1 MSLISTKEM
10 LIKAQEEGYAEPA
23 FNIHNL
29 ETIQVVLD
37 AARDLKSPVILAATP
52 STVKYADVEFFL
64 ANAKVAAEK
73 ANVPIAMHLDH
84 GNSFELAIKA
94 FRAGYTS
101 VMIDGSHSSFDEN
114 VEEIKRIIKLGCKS
128 VMIDASKYEFRK
140 NVEIVKD
147 IVDYAHKYG
156 ATVEAELGK
165 LGGVED
171 DLKVDEK
178 DSFLTDPNEAVEFVK
193 STGVDSLA
201 VAIGTAHGL
210 YKSEPK
216 LDFDR
221 LEKIRSMVDIPL
233 VLHGASGVPYDA
245 VQSAIEK
252 GICKVN
258 IATELKIP
266 FSNAIKEYFNENPNA
281 SDPRQYLVPAKKAMY
296 DVVVEK
302 IKMCKSE
309 NKAYNCNC
317 NL

>member
-10 LIKAQEEGYAEPA
+10 LLKAQREGYAIPA

-29 ETIQVVLD
+29 ETIQVVLQ
-37 AARDLKSPVILAATP
+37 AASDLKSPVILAATP
-52 STVKYADVEFFL
+52 STVKYANENYL
-64 ANAKVAAEK
+64 LSIIEK
-73 ANVPIAMHLDH
+73 GSELNDIPLTFHLDH
-84 GNSFELAIKA
+84 
-94 FRAGYTS
+94 
-101 VMIDGSHSSFDEN
+101 HEN
-114 VEEIKRIIKLGCKS
+114 VEDIKNIIKLGCKS

-140 NVEIVKD
+140 NIDIVKD
-147 IVDYAHKYG
+147 VVDFAHKYG

-178 DSFLTDPNEAVEFVK
+178 DSFLTDPDEAYEFVK
-193 STGVDSLA
+193 LTGVDSLA

-216 LDFDR
+216 LDFER
-221 LEKIRSMVDIPL
+221 LEKIKSLVDVPL
-233 VLHGASGVPYDA
+233 VLHGASGVPYEA
-245 VQSAIEK
+245 VQTAIEK

-281 SDPRQYLVPAKKAMY
+281 SDPRQYLVPAKHVMY

-309 NKAYNCNC
+309 NKANDNSYNI
-317 NL
+317 

>member
-10 LIKAQEEGYAEPA
+10 LLKAQREGYAIPA

-29 ETIQVVLD
+29 ETIQVVLQ
-37 AARDLKSPVILAATP
+37 AASDLKSPVILAATP
-52 STVKYADVEFFL
+52 STVKYANENYL
-64 ANAKVAAEK
+64 LSIIEK
-73 ANVPIAMHLDH
+73 GSKLNDIPLTFHLDH
-84 GNSFELAIKA
+84 
-94 FRAGYTS
+94 
-101 VMIDGSHSSFDEN
+101 HEN
-114 VEEIKRIIKLGCKS
+114 VEDIKNIIKLGCKS
-128 VMIDASKYEFRK
+128 VMIDASKYEFKK

-147 IVDYAHKYG
+147 VVDFAHKHE

-178 DSFLTDPNEAVEFVK
+178 DSFLTDPNEAYEFVK
-193 STGVDSLA
+193 LTGVDSLA

-216 LDFDR
+216 LDFER
-221 LEKIRSMVDIPL
+221 LEKIKNIVNVPL
-233 VLHGASGVPYDA
+233 VLHGASGVPYEA
-245 VQSAIEK
+245 VQTAIEK

-281 SDPRQYLVPAKKAMY
+281 SDPRQYIVPAKHAMY

-309 NKAYNCNC
+309 NKANDNSYNI
-317 NL
+317 

>member
-10 LIKAQEEGYAEPA
+10 LLNAQIKGYAVPA

-29 ETIQVVLD
+29 ETIQVVLE
-37 AARDLKSPVILAATP
+37 AANDLQSPVILAATP
-52 STVKYADVEFFL
+52 STVKYADENYLL
-64 ANAKVAAEK
+64 AIIEK
-73 ANVPIAMHLDH
+73 ASELNNIPVAFHLDH
-84 GNSFELAIKA
+84 
-94 FRAGYTS
+94 
-101 VMIDGSHSSFDEN
+101 HEN
-114 VEEIKRIIKLGCKS
+114 VEDIKEIIKLGCKS

-140 NVEIVKD
+140 NVQIVKD
-147 IVDYAHKYG
+147 IVDFAHKYG

-171 DLKVDEK
+171 DLEVDEK
-178 DSFLTDPNEAVEFVK
+178 DAFLTDPEEAYEFVK
-193 STGVDSLA
+193 LTGVDSLA

-216 LDFDR
+216 LDFER
-221 LEKIRSMVDIPL
+221 LEKIKEIVDIPL
-233 VLHGASGVPYDA
+233 VLHGASGVPYDF
-245 VQSAIEK
+245 VQNAIEK

-266 FSNAIKEYFNENPNA
+266 FSNAIKKYFNENPEA
-281 SDPRQYLVPAKKAMY
+281 SDPRQYLIPAKKAMY
-296 DVVVEK
+296 DVVAEK

-309 NKAYNCNC
+309 NKAYDYSC

>member
-10 LIKAQEEGYAEPA
+10 LLKAQKEGYAVPA

-29 ETIQVVLD
+29 ETIQVVLE
-37 AARDLKSPVILAATP
+37 AANDLKSPVILAATP
-52 STVKYADVEFFL
+52 STVKYADENYLL
-64 ANAKVAAEK
+64 AIIEK
-73 ANVPIAMHLDH
+73 ANEINNIPLTFHLDH
-84 GNSFELAIKA
+84 
-94 FRAGYTS
+94 
-101 VMIDGSHSSFDEN
+101 HEN
-114 VEEIKRIIKLGCKS
+114 VEDIKRIIKLGCKS

-140 NVEIVKD
+140 NIEIVKD

-165 LGGVED
+165 LGGIED

-178 DSFLTDPNEAVEFVK
+178 DAFLTDPNEAVEFVK
-193 STGVDSLA
+193 ATGVDSLA

-221 LEKIRSMVDIPL
+221 LEKIRSMVDVPL

-245 VQSAIEK
+245 VQNAIEK

-266 FSNAIKEYFNENPNA
+266 FSSAIKEYFNENPNA
-281 SDPRQYLVPAKKAMY
+281 SDPRQYLVPAKKQCM
-296 DVVVEK
+296 
-302 IKMCKSE
+302 M
-309 NKAYNCNC
+309 
-317 NL
+317 L

>member
-10 LIKAQEEGYAEPA
+10 LLKAQREGYAIPA

-29 ETIQVVLD
+29 ETIQVVLQ
-37 AARDLKSPVILAATP
+37 AASDLKSPVILAATP
-52 STVKYADVEFFL
+52 STVKYANENYL
-64 ANAKVAAEK
+64 LSIIEK
-73 ANVPIAMHLDH
+73 GSKLNDIPLTFHLDH
-84 GNSFELAIKA
+84 
-94 FRAGYTS
+94 
-101 VMIDGSHSSFDEN
+101 HEN
-114 VEEIKRIIKLGCKS
+114 VEDIKNIIKLGCKS
-128 VMIDASKYEFRK
+128 VMIDASKYEFKK

-147 IVDYAHKYG
+147 VVDFAHKHE

-178 DSFLTDPNEAVEFVK
+178 DSFLTDPDEAYEFVK
-193 STGVDSLA
+193 LTGVDSLA

-216 LDFDR
+216 LDFER
-221 LEKIRSMVDIPL
+221 LEKIKNIVDVPL
-233 VLHGASGVPYDA
+233 VLHGASGVPYEA
-245 VQSAIEK
+245 VQTAIEK

-281 SDPRQYLVPAKKAMY
+281 SDPRQYLVPAKRAMY

-309 NKAYNCNC
+309 NKVNDNSYNI
-317 NL
+317 